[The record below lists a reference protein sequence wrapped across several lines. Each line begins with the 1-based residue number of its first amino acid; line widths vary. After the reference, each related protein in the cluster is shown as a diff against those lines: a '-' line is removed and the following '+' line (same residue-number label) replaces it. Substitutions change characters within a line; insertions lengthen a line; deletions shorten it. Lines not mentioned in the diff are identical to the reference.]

1 MSNLPRDQRH
11 PVPLNQS
18 DLRAL
23 GVPAEVLR
31 GLTALAPYP
40 AAALLHRP
48 ILQPS
53 AYHVRTKEVLDGT
66 A

>member
-11 PVPLNQS
+11 PMPLTPA

-31 GLTALAPYP
+31 GLAALSPYP
-40 AAALLHRP
+40 AVAHHL
-48 ILQPS
+48 IFQPS
-53 AYHVRTKEVLDGT
+53 AYHVRTSEDFDG
-66 A
+66 AA